1 VAVALALPAGAA
13 ADCVGD
19 TPSTG
24 DVPDPK
30 PGGRALEFGIY
41 PGGPAGQ
48 IIVPAVPK
56 PEDQRKT
63 LAALGRLRPA
73 GGPFTVHVYRSYL
86 SAANDAEED
95 REHRRL
101 VDLYTA
107 RGYGVEIVIR
117 YRRDGDPA
125 GFAKFV
131 RGVVARFGDN
141 PLVRGFQVT
150 NEANFA
156 ASGDSSDGVY
166 AGARDALIQGVIAA
180 KDEARRRGYSQLQIG
195 FNWFYRTDPNNEDSF
210 WSYLDEHG
218 GKRFVD
224 ALDWVGLDVYP
235 GTFFPPTAPPA
246 ATGDFVI
253 NALSQM
259 RECFLPDADIPAT
272 VPIHIEENGYPTG
285 PGRTYEDQKAALE
298 SMVGAANTYRANY
311 NVTNYFWFDLRDADT
326 SSPNFQ
332 QQYGL
337 MRDDYTPKP
346 AFDAY
351 RGLVAKLS
359 LRSKPPPS
367 VKPGPGGGRD
377 TLLLR
382 ARCYRRGVY
391 AQVRGAGL
399 RKVKRVLFR
408 ARGVRA
414 LDEGRPWRRHIELRP
429 TGRRVRIRVR
439 ARVEYPRRSAL
450 SLRRS
455 LRCRIG
461 Q

>member
-1 VAVALALPAGAA
+1 
-13 ADCVGD
+13 VGD

-24 DVPDPK
+24 DVPAPK
-30 PGGRALEFGIY
+30 SGGRALEFGIY

-48 IIVPAVPK
+48 LVVPAVPK
-56 PEDQRKT
+56 PEDRAKT

-73 GGPFTVHVYRSYL
+73 GGPFTVHIYRSYM
-86 SAANDAEED
+86 SDTSDAKED
-95 REHRRL
+95 AEHRRL
-101 VDLYTA
+101 VALYTG

-117 YRRDGDPA
+117 YRRDDDPA

-166 AGARDALIQGVIAA
+166 AGVRDALIQGVIAA
-180 KDEARRRGYSQLQIG
+180 KDEARLRGYGQLRIG
-195 FNWFYRTDPNNEDSF
+195 FNWFYRTDPGTEDSF
-210 WSYLDEHG
+210 WGYLGDHG
-218 GKRFVD
+218 GKRFVN

-235 GTFFPPTAPPA
+235 GTFFPPGTPPA

-259 RECFLPDADIPAT
+259 RDCFLPAAHIPKT

-285 PGRTYEDQKAALE
+285 PGRSYADQRTALE
-298 SMVGAANTYRANY
+298 SMIGAANTYRANY

-326 SSPNFQ
+326 ASPNFQ

-337 MRDDYTPKP
+337 MRDDYSPKP
-346 AFDAY
+346 AFDSY
-351 RGLVAKLS
+351 RALVSRLS

-367 VKPGPGGGRD
+367 VEPGPRGGHH
-377 TLLLR
+377 TVLLR

-391 AQVRGAGL
+391 AQVRGAGVPD
-399 RKVKRVLFR
+399 VKRVRFT
-408 ARGVRA
+408 ARGRRA
-414 LDEGRPWRRHIELRP
+414 LDEGRPWRHHIRLRP
-429 TGRRVRIRVR
+429 TGRRVRIGVR
-439 ARVEYPRRSAL
+439 AAVEFPRRSTVRL
-450 SLRRS
+450 KRS
-455 LRCRIG
+455 VRCRIRPG
-461 Q
+461 R